1 LNYLFVGDHYK
12 KNIMI
17 KLYILL
23 ATVLLTAAVWG
34 QSPQKMN
41 YQEVIRNGSNLV
53 TNHAVGM
60 KISILQGSES
70 GTSVYIETQTAITN
84 GNGLVTVEIGGG
96 TKVSLHTF
104 AEIDWTTGPY
114 YIKSETDPSG
124 GTTYTITGTSQILS
138 VPYALYVKTV
148 ASYNET
154 DPIFTAWNRS
164 TGISITASQV
174 SDFQSSVTNNTA
186 VLANT
191 AKNSYP
197 TADASKLAG
206 IDGSETKISTGTN
219 VTATG
224 TGTLL
229 SPYVINSTGERY
241 IGEFYGGGIV
251 VVIYKNAGVEHGLIA
266 SLTNL
271 GPDPGSP
278 WCENTYM
285 NTLIGPA
292 AQSLTDGQANT
303 IAIIAQS
310 GGFACAAKLCAD
322 YTNPEI
328 GTGVYS
334 DWYLPSIKE
343 LKECYDANFTVTNI
357 LGTTDG
363 FRFDNYWSSTEN
375 PNDVA
380 GEKTSYFIGFHIGIL
395 NPGGHKSH
403 NLRVRAVRK
412 F

>member
-1 LNYLFVGDHYK
+1 
-12 KNIMI
+12 MI
-17 KLYILL
+17 KLFALL
-23 ATVLLTAAVWG
+23 AAILLTAAVWG
-34 QSPQKMN
+34 QSPQKMS
-41 YQEVIRNGSNLV
+41 YQVVIRNGSNLV
-53 TNHAVGM
+53 INHAVGM

-70 GTSVYIETQTAITN
+70 GTSVYIETQTATTN
-84 GNGLVTVEIGGG
+84 ENGLVTIEIGAG

-104 AEIDWTTGPY
+104 AEIDWTVGPF
-114 YIKSETDPSG
+114 YIKTETDPSG
-124 GTTYTITGTSQILS
+124 GTAYTITGTSQILS
-138 VPYALYVKTV
+138 VPYALFTKTV
-148 ASYNET
+148 ASYTEI
-154 DPIFTAWNRS
+154 DPIFAVWNKS
-164 TGISITASQV
+164 TGIGIASSQV

-186 VLANT
+186 VLANS

-197 TADASKLAG
+197 TADATKLAG
-206 IDGSETKISTGTN
+206 IDGSETKISAGTN
-219 VTATG
+219 ISATG

-229 SPYVINSTGERY
+229 SPYVISSTGERY
-241 IGEFYGGGIV
+241 IGELYGGGIV
-251 VVIYKNAGVEHGLIA
+251 VIVIKNAGVEHGLIA

-271 GPDPGSP
+271 GPDPGSS
-278 WCENTYM
+278 WCDNSYIT
-285 NTLIGPA
+285 TLIGPA

-310 GGFACAAKLCAD
+310 PGLTCAAKLCDD
-322 YTNPEI
+322 YVNPDT

-343 LKECYDANFTVTNI
+343 LKECYDANFTVTNL
-357 LGTTDG
+357 LGTIDG

-403 NLRVRAVRK
+403 LLRVRAVRK